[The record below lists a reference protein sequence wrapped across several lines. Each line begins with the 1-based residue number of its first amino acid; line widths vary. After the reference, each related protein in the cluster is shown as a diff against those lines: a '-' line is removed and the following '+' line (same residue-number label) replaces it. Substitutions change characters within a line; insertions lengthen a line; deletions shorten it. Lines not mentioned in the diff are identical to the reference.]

1 MRHKLS
7 LAFAAAFA
15 VFPLSGAVAQVG
27 ESGYSLP
34 LAEGTGAAR

>member
-7 LAFAAAFA
+7 LALVAALVAA
-15 VFPLSGAVAQVG
+15 LVTVPLGSTIAQVG

-34 LAEGTGAAR
+34 LALR